1 MKDIKIVNINDIEDL
16 ILAKH
21 EIDVLRIEHEELTE
35 RSILQEFIN
44 SYASPKY
51 IYMINDIQ
59 IPFNYIKVYDNDY
72 LFVTEYNKENIEI
85 ITNKIKRLKYNMNNL
100 IKLTTSD
107 LINLIDINNVI
118 IYNGQYYN

>member
-1 MKDIKIVNINDIEDL
+1 MKIVNINDIEDL

-21 EIDVLRIEHEELTE
+21 EIDLLRIEHEEITE

-100 IKLTTSD
+100 IRLTTSD
-107 LINLIDINNVI
+107 LINLIDVNNVI

>member
-1 MKDIKIVNINDIEDL
+1 MKVVNINDIEDL

-21 EIDVLRIEHEELTE
+21 EIDVLRIEHEEITE

-51 IYMINDIQ
+51 IYMINDNQ

-107 LINLIDINNVI
+107 LINLIDVNNVI

>member
-1 MKDIKIVNINDIEDL
+1 MKVVNINDIEDL

-21 EIDVLRIEHEELTE
+21 EIDVLRIEHEEITE

-51 IYMINDIQ
+51 IYMINDNQ
-59 IPFNYIKVYDNDY
+59 IPFNYIKIYDNDY

-107 LINLIDINNVI
+107 LINLIDVNNVI

>member
-1 MKDIKIVNINDIEDL
+1 MKVVNINDIEDL

-21 EIDVLRIEHEELTE
+21 EIDILRIEHKEITE

-51 IYMINDIQ
+51 IYMINDMQ

-72 LFVTEYNKENIEI
+72 LFVTDYNKENVEI
-85 ITNKIKRLKYNMNNL
+85 VTNKIKRLKYDMNNL
-100 IKLTTSD
+100 VKLTNID
-107 LINLIDINNVI
+107 LINLLEANNVI

>member
-1 MKDIKIVNINDIEDL
+1 MKVVNINDIEDL

-51 IYMINDIQ
+51 IYMINDNQ

-85 ITNKIKRLKYNMNNL
+85 IINKIKRLKYDMNNL

-107 LINLIDINNVI
+107 LINLIDVNNVI